1 MQIIR
6 QKLSFYLSSI
16 RLRKNRIFDDKKI
29 NKSSFYKIK
38 KLFNVYD
45 ISVTKI
51 LISKKESY
59 GKKRSFKY
67 FFGYNDD
74 DAIQPLCIKLR
85 QIIGYVKHFDSN
97 KAMSCKVN
105 GIDC

>member
-1 MQIIR
+1 MIKRSTRVVFI
-6 QKLSFYLSSI
+6 
-16 RLRKNRIFDDKKI
+16 
-29 NKSSFYKIK
+29 KSK

-97 KAMSCKVN
+97 KTMSCKVN